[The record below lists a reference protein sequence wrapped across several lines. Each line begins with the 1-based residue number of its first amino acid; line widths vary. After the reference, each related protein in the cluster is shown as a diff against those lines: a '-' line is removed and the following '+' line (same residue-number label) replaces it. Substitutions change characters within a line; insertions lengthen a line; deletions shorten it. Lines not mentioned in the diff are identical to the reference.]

1 MEQTIKQNNDKNN
14 DNYDIDTTRA
24 EESLAKE
31 SARMHSSTH
40 IAAFVLGIIATTGS
54 FFWYISVPC
63 GILAIVFGA
72 KSSRALASKLGK
84 AGLILGIVGISL
96 TIFIYVS
103 LILITL
109 NEYHWYYY

>member
-1 MEQTIKQNNDKNN
+1 MEQTINQNNDNH
-14 DNYDIDTTRA
+14 DIDTTRA
-24 EESLAKE
+24 KEPLAKE
-31 SARMHSSTH
+31 SARRHSSMH
-40 IAAFVLGIIATTGS
+40 IAAFVLGIIATAGS

-96 TIFIYVS
+96 TIFMYVS

-109 NEYHWYYY
+109 NEYYWYY